1 MKWANKTYVMFCTI
15 WYHLYKFEN
24 MKSTHR
30 GDSLLVTKINTPPWV
45 LFTFLNCTNGTNS
58 RKASDFLC
66 TSVHCTVEKIK
77 FSIKDFFSRCDR
89 IRRKLQIRS
98 HLLKKSLIGN
108 FIFSVASLQTVLT
121 NYALYLRESM

>member
-1 MKWANKTYVMFCTI
+1 MKWANKTYVTFYTI
-15 WYHLYKFEN
+15 WYHLYKLKN
-24 MKSTHR
+24 MKRTHR

-66 TSVHCTVEKIK
+66 TSVHCTAQEMK
-77 FSIKDFFSRCDR
+77 FSIKDFFSKSDQ
-89 IRRKLQIRS
+89 IRRKLQIWS

-108 FIFSVASLQTVLT
+108 FIFCVASLQTVLT
-121 NYALYLRESM
+121 NYAL

>member
-15 WYHLYKFEN
+15 WYHLYKLKN
-24 MKSTHR
+24 MK
-30 GDSLLVTKINTPPWV
+30 LKLVTKISTPPWV

-66 TSVHCTVEKIK
+66 TSVHCTAEKMK

-98 HLLKKSLIGN
+98 HLLKKSSIGN